1 MTGSGWLYSFQL
13 KCYGVQ
19 HQQFWWNTKT
29 SQSPSPTP
37 TPSALSLRYLSPCH
51 SQVIKAR
58 TSFSLFNESFNDC
71 EFLGACKRKMH
82 PLYLDDCVMCVQ
94 VQQITA
100 QSSPHSPQSFNETT
114 ELADMSRPT
123 TYGAAGSMVQMLPNW
138 SWRPFSADS
147 WTWTSSAKTQSL
159 IWTSL
164 RQRILCINT
173 GRLRFV
179 ESQKKK
185 KSSN

>member
-1 MTGSGWLYSFQL
+1 MVYNISNFDEIL
-13 KCYGVQ
+13 KLP
-19 HQQFWWNTKT
+19 KA
-29 SQSPSPTP
+29 PPPTP

-71 EFLGACKRKMH
+71 ENERNKQNKRKMH

-123 TYGAAGSMVQMLPNW
+123 TYGAAGSMVQMLPN
-138 SWRPFSADS
+138 
-147 WTWTSSAKTQSL
+147 
-159 IWTSL
+159 
-164 RQRILCINT
+164 
-173 GRLRFV
+173 
-179 ESQKKK
+179 
-185 KSSN
+185 